1 MYIQHYQDSAVVA
14 RFFLQQ
20 GVKILL
26 LLPPDQIGVRKKF
39 DDLLMLHPK
48 LTCPFFTVMYVSTLT
63 LVCLIIMFYLW
74 ETKEG
79 EVIKH

>member
-1 MYIQHYQDSAVVA
+1 MYIHYQDSAVVA
-14 RFFLQQ
+14 RFFFFLQQ
-20 GVKILL
+20 GVKIL

-39 DDLLMLHPK
+39 DELLMLHPQ